1 MRLGPFRLN
10 HQRAAR
16 ALAGLV
22 AAFLLTGN
30 VLAAAGLCAIKA
42 PAASH
47 EHASMMKADAPAD
60 EVACSEHRTG
70 GTAPASNTHHCPTED
85 PSAQSR
91 TVDIPAAQIVV
102 AMAASLLN
110 WPDATLRSEPPVVF
124 AHPAAPQPLYTRLQR
139 LRL

>member
-1 MRLGPFRLN
+1 MRLGPFRLTR
-10 HQRAAR
+10 QRAAR

-30 VLAAAGLCAIKA
+30 VLAAAGLCAIRA

-47 EHASMMKADAPAD
+47 EPSSAVTADAAAD
-60 EVACSEHRTG
+60 EVACTEHHAGAT
-70 GTAPASNTHHCPTED
+70 TPASTAHHCPTED

-91 TVDIPAAQIVV
+91 SVDVPAAQLMV
-102 AMAASLLN
+102 AMTAMLLH
-110 WPDATLRSEPPVVF
+110 WSEAMARPEPRVVPV
-124 AHPAAPQPLYTRLQR
+124 HPATPQPLYARLQR

>member
-10 HQRAAR
+10 RHRAAR

-30 VLAAAGLCAIKA
+30 VLAAAGLCAIRA

-47 EHASMMKADAPAD
+47 EQASVMKADAAA
-60 EVACSEHRTG
+60 EEIACSEHHSG
-70 GTAPASNTHHCPTED
+70 HTAPASNTHHCPTED

-91 TVDIPAAQIVV
+91 TVDVPAAQLMV

-110 WPDATLRSEPPVVF
+110 WPGATLRPEPLVVL
-124 AHPAAPQPLYTRLQR
+124 AYPATPQPLYTRLQR

>member
-1 MRLGPFRLN
+1 MRIGPFRLN
-10 HQRAAR
+10 RHRAAR

-30 VLAAAGLCAIKA
+30 VLAAAGLCAIKT
-42 PAASH
+42 PAAPH
-47 EHASMMKADAPAD
+47 EQASMMMAEAAAD
-60 EVACSEHRTG
+60 EVACSGHHSDH
-70 GTAPASNTHHCPTED
+70 TAPASNAHHCPTED

-91 TVDIPAAQIVV
+91 TVDIPAAQLMV

>member
-10 HQRAAR
+10 RHRAAR

-42 PAASH
+42 PVASPEQASVMKVDAA
-47 EHASMMKADAPAD
+47 AD
-60 EVACSEHRTG
+60 ETACSEHHSEH
-70 GTAPASNTHHCPTED
+70 TAPASNIHHCPTED

-91 TVDIPAAQIVV
+91 TVDVPAAQFTV
-102 AMAASLLN
+102 AMAASPLN
-110 WPDATLRSEPPVVF
+110 WPDATARSEPLVVL
-124 AHPAAPQPLYTRLQR
+124 AYPATSQPLYTRLQR